1 MQLPAITVNSNRK
14 ISIQRMLPAPGEIL
28 VESGQKVEALT
39 VIGRTETPSR
49 FRVIDIARQFGRPDI
64 DLDEILEVSEG
75 ESVTANQVIASAPG
89 GVSLLKRSVRTPVAG
104 HVAAIGP
111 TWVLLETERTPTEV
125 QAFISGVVARVLGNR
140 GVVVEANGAI
150 IEAACGFGGEAVGR
164 LKRLVNSPF
173 EPLSASALNEEASDS
188 IILGGQTV
196 DEAVLREAEKW
207 KVRGIIVGSIDA
219 ALLELDPPTKV
230 RVVATEGFGDLPMS
244 AYTFGIL
251 TSLSRREVSIRG
263 RSLHLTAAAQ
273 PYEPSIILATDGSKK
288 GIYSGSSQ
296 PEKPTPVTEGS
307 RVRIIQGQ
315 HLGSSGTIVNIPA
328 EPQVLATG
336 ILALGA
342 NVKFQNEVVFVP
354 WANLE
359 QVA

>member
-1 MQLPAITVNSNRK
+1 MQLPATTVNINRK
-14 ISIQRMLPAPGEIL
+14 ISLQRMLPASGEIL
-28 VESGQKVEALT
+28 VEPGQKVEALT
-39 VIGRTETPSR
+39 VIGRTEIPSR
-49 FRVIDIARQFGRPDI
+49 FRVIDIARQLSRPDV
-64 DLDEILEVSEG
+64 DLDEILQVSEG
-75 ESVTANQVIASAPG
+75 EAVAANQVIASTAG
-89 GVSLLKRSVRTPVAG
+89 GALLKRSVRTPVAG

-173 EPLSASALNEEASDS
+173 EPLSSSALNEEASDS

-196 DEAVLREAEKW
+196 DEDVLREAEKW
-207 KVRGIIVGSIDA
+207 KVRGIIVGSINA
-219 ALLELDPPTKV
+219 SLLELDPPPKV

-263 RSLHLTAAAQ
+263 RSLHLAAAAQ
-273 PYEPSIILATDGSKK
+273 TFEPPIILATDGSKK
-288 GIYSGSSQ
+288 GTYSGSSQ

-315 HLGSSGTIVNIPA
+315 HLGASGSIVNIPA
-328 EPQVLATG
+328 EPQVLTTG

-342 NVKFQNEVVFVP
+342 NVKFQNEVIFVP